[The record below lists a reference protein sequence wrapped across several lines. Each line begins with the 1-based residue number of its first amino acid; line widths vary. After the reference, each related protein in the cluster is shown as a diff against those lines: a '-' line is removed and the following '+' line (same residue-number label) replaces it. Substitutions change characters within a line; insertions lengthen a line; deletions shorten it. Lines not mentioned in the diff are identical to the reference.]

1 MNLEELNNNIS
12 ILLKPYDNK
21 ELTPRQQHAKDTVL
35 ACQTKIHELVEEWH
49 RIKNVSSINF
59 AEAARRGLEAKIV
72 NEKNTK
78 LKKELEALKKAN
90 EELTEQ
96 NEELKKNLGQC
107 I

>member
-35 ACQTKIHELVEEWH
+35 ACQIMIRKLCEVIDDKDEALAINSRAYLKLGIEKAKAESKLGSMLV
-49 RIKNVSSINF
+49 
-59 AEAARRGLEAKIV
+59 
-72 NEKNTK
+72 
-78 LKKELEALKKAN
+78 ELEALKKAN

-96 NEELKKNLGQC
+96 NEELKKNLV

>member
-35 ACQTKIHELVEEWH
+35 ACQIMIRKLCQVIDDKDEALAINNRAYLKQGIQLKKAESKLASMLVE
-49 RIKNVSSINF
+49 
-59 AEAARRGLEAKIV
+59 LESLRQ
-72 NEKNTK
+72 TS
-78 LKKELEALKKAN
+78 KELE
-90 EELTEQ
+90 EQ
-96 NEELKKNLGQC
+96 NEELKKNLV